1 VPILFDIR
9 IGSHWR
15 GACRQRQLR
24 SDEELHGNG
33 DTVNLASRLEGANK
47 GYGSRILASESTI
60 AAADAAIEAR
70 EIDRVALVGQ
80 NQPQAIYEIM
90 GRKGAL
96 TPQQIDLR
104 TRYNEGLKAYRNKQW
119 EEARAHSA
127 QLRRWCRPTGPPQ
140 RCSTVLKFLPQ
151 RLRPTTGTAHG
162 ASSKNERSH
171 CRRRARQT
179 HTP

>member
-9 IGSHWR
+9 IGIATGEVLVGSV
-15 GACRQRQLR
+15 G
-24 SDEELHGNG
+24 SEVMKSYTVMG

-47 GYGSRILASESTI
+47 LYGSRILASESTI

-119 EEARAHSA
+119 EEARAAFSA
-127 QLRRWCRPTGPPQ
+127 AQAVVPTDGPSATMLNRIEVFAATPP
-140 RCSTVLKFLPQ
+140 SINWD
-151 RLRPTTGTAHG
+151 G
-162 ASSKNERSH
+162 AWRFEQK
-171 CRRRARQT
+171 
-179 HTP
+179 